1 MSSALHR
8 DYVVSQELG
17 RGRFGTVF
25 RCTSVSTGASYAI
38 KSVDKLAVT
47 SAGDAL
53 DSRCLLTEPK
63 ILNLLSP
70 HPNIVSL
77 HALYEDQAHLH
88 MVLDLC
94 HHKPELHTLIR
105 PTPEPESASIMI
117 QLMRSVA
124 HCHRLGVA
132 HRDIKPENI
141 MFGEGNRVKLV
152 DLGAGEVFREEELM
166 SGVVGTPHYVAPE
179 VVAGGEYCEKVDVW
193 SCGVVLYEL
202 LAGFL
207 PFRGD
212 SPVEVFEA
220 VVRANLRFPSR
231 VFRTVS
237 PEAKDLIRRMLCK
250 DVSRRFSAEQVLS
263 KCVKIMQVLVF
274 LWVGACF
281 VQLVI
286 L

>member
-1 MSSALHR
+1 
-8 DYVVSQELG
+8 
-17 RGRFGTVF
+17 
-25 RCTSVSTGASYAI
+25 
-38 KSVDKLAVT
+38 
-47 SAGDAL
+47 
-53 DSRCLLTEPK
+53 
-63 ILNLLSP
+63 
-70 HPNIVSL
+70 
-77 HALYEDQAHLH
+77 
-88 MVLDLC
+88 
-94 HHKPELHTLIR
+94 
-105 PTPEPESASIMI
+105 
-117 QLMRSVA
+117 MRAVA

-152 DLGAGEVFREEELM
+152 DLGSGEVFREEELM
-166 SGVVGTPHYVAPE
+166 NGVVGTPHYVAPE
-179 VVAGGEYCEKVDVW
+179 VVAGGEYREKVDVW

-286 L
+286 M